1 MENSKTGTCTA
12 RIKELPPLTLKRQI
26 GGTTYIVSSR
36 FSEQAKEDM
45 VAKVKRLI
53 LSDSGQ

>member
-1 MENSKTGTCTA
+1 V
-12 RIKELPPLTLKRQI
+12 PPVTLERRI

-36 FSEQAKEDM
+36 FNERAKEDM